1 MSEGLFTKEQATHLP
16 KNDIMKNDFG
26 WEVPVE
32 SVPLPSRG
40 VVYDPNGN
48 LYRKETLQIRAMTAQ
63 DEDILTSQALI
74 KDGQVV
80 SWLIRSCLV
89 DKSINVDEMI
99 GGDRIALMVS
109 IRITGYGADYQ
120 INPTCEN
127 CGHRNEVNVDLSSL
141 GIKRLAIE
149 PVEPGKNLFSFQ
161 LPVSKKVVVFK
172 FLNSRDEKE
181 RQASRDFIKKQTD
194 GQLDN
199 GVTSYLENCIVSIDN
214 ITDKLKVKHFIKYMP
229 ARDSKA
235 LRKYIAESEPG
246 LDMSASFSCSNCG
259 THNEIR
265 LPVTS
270 EFFWPDT

>member
-1 MSEGLFTKEQATHLP
+1 MSEGLFTKEQANHLP

-89 DKSINVDEMI
+89 DKSIDVEEMI
-99 GGDRIALMVS
+99 GGDRVALMVS
-109 IRITGYGADYQ
+109 IRITGYGSDYQ
-120 INPTCEN
+120 INPTCNN
-127 CGHRNEVNVDLSSL
+127 CNHKNEVNVDLSGL
-141 GIKRLAIE
+141 GIKRLQIE
-149 PVEPGKNLFSFQ
+149 PVEVGKNLFSFQ

-172 FLNSRDEKE
+172 FLNSKDEKE
-181 RQASRDFIKKQTD
+181 RQASRNFIRKQTD

-229 ARDSKA
+229 AKDSKA
-235 LRKYIAESEPG
+235 LRKYISENEPG
-246 LDMSASFSCSNCG
+246 LDMSARFTCSNCDS
-259 THNEIR
+259 HNEIR
-265 LPVTS
+265 LPVTA